1 MGLKTI
7 ERMQG
12 RPRTRVLRVDSG
24 VAPRALSGFTRA
36 AVAAL
41 SVGLI
46 LAVVRAWGTT
56 RLIEFAFGASV
67 FTALGLL
74 AAAYAGQP
82 RVIPGR
88 SSPLGV
94 VCGAAVVLL
103 GVLEFGSWGVAAFTG
118 DPACEVSPSF
128 GIYHGCT
135 GESMFGGEH
144 AAKATQRYL

>member
-12 RPRTRVLRVDSG
+12 LPRTRVRRVG
-24 VAPRALSGFTRA
+24 GRAAPRALSGFTRA
-36 AVAAL
+36 AIAAL

-46 LAVVRAWGTT
+46 LAVLRGWGTT
-56 RLIEFAFGASV
+56 RLIELGFGVSLFA
-67 FTALGLL
+67 ALGLL
-74 AAAYAGQP
+74 AAAWAGQP

-94 VCGAAVVLL
+94 ACGVAVVLL

-118 DPACEVSPSF
+118 DPSYEASPSF

-144 AAKATQRYL
+144 AAEPSQRYL